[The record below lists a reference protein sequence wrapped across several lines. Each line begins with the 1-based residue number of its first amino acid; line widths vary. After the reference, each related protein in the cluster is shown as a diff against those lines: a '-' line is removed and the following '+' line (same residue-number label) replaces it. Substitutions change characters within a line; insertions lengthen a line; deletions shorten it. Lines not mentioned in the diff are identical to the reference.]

1 MLSRSIKSQSGIS
14 LISLMVGVTISLITA
29 VAMLTMFRHSI
40 RITANTTAMSKQDG
54 ERSSAMTIAPMLLQ
68 DAGFGINN
76 AAVGTNIVALSG
88 ATLAGTTLGGTPVT
102 SGANANAVVWRHQ
115 TAATLQCSALLAIP
129 EKGLSLLGPITCA
142 ALTDWSTAS
151 WTTQPLASLGTF
163 NFVLRVTPTPCTQ
176 YGYASNGRATVQIS
190 SNNANDVP
198 INSLSCLSNLTV
210 TP

>member
-1 MLSRSIKSQSGIS
+1 MVLSRSIKSQRGIS

-29 VAMLTMFRHSI
+29 VAMLTMFRHAI
-40 RITANTTAMSKQDG
+40 KITADTTKMSKQDG

-76 AAVGTNIVALSG
+76 AAVGSNIVALSG
-88 ATLAGTTLGGTPVT
+88 ATLTGATLAGTAG
-102 SGANANAVVWRHQ
+102 GANANAVVWRHQ
-115 TAATLQCSALLAIP
+115 TGATLQCSALLATP

-142 ALTDWSTAS
+142 ALADWSTAS
-151 WTTQPLASLGTF
+151 WTAQPLASLGTF
-163 NFVLRVTPTPCTQ
+163 NFILTTTPCTQ
-176 YGYASNGRATVQIS
+176 YGYASNGQATVKIS
-190 SNNANDVP
+190 SDNAINKP